1 MNCLWYYDLP
11 LVGRC
16 GVAERDGGI
25 SHIFLSGN
33 PKAPDVPHAESDLTR
48 LAAQQ
53 LREYFS
59 GRRREFDLPLS
70 PAGTP
75 FQRRVWELLRDI
87 PYGSATTYKALAQ
100 ALGQPG
106 AARAVGQAVGANPL
120 PFCIP
125 CHRVIGSDG
134 SITGYALGIELKQR
148 LLELERNNA
157 GAPAG

>member
-1 MNCLWYYDLP
+1 MICLWYYDLP
-11 LVGRC
+11 LAGRC
-16 GVAERDGGI
+16 GIVERDGSI
-25 SHIFLSGN
+25 SRIFLSGGLN
-33 PKAPDVPHAESDLTR
+33 TPDLPQAESALTR
-48 LAAQQ
+48 LAARQ

-59 GRRREFDLPLS
+59 GQRRIFDLPLS

-75 FQRRVWELLRDI
+75 FQRRVWDLLLDI
-87 PYGSATTYKALAQ
+87 PYGGTTTYRSLAA

-134 SITGYALGIELKQR
+134 SITGYALGVSLKQQ
-148 LLELERNNA
+148 LLDLERRETRR
-157 GAPAG
+157 